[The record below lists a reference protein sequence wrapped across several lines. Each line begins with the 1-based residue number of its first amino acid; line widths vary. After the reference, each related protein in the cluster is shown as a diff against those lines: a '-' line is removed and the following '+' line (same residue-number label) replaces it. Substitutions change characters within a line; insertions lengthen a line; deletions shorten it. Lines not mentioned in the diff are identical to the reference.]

1 MCVWH
6 CQHASLCACVCVT
19 LPACIFVHVCVYV
32 CVCGHY
38 SVLASVKMR
47 CPEFAQQ
54 VSSHSFNHF
63 RCFVKRPEV
72 DCSRL
77 YQTNNN
83 TGRSSLAW
91 LPRYLTCADCVHVVV
106 HDSWEKMIIWGRGGE
121 CWSNTF
127 LRLDSCCCY
136 HLQSVPLSVCLCLS
150 VTFFLSLSLW
160 VKKYCTYSITLV
172 NKKLIHLFVL
182 SLSLSNYFMVVV
194 FCFYFNEGCGL
205 QKVLCVAQ

>member
-6 CQHASLCACVCVT
+6 CQHASLCT
-19 LPACIFVHVCVYV
+19 FVHVCVWHCRHASLCTCVCVCVCV

-38 SVLASVKMR
+38 SVLASVKIR

-172 NKKLIHLFVL
+172 NKKTHSFICSL
-182 SLSLSNYFMVVV
+182 SLSL
-194 FCFYFNEGCGL
+194 
-205 QKVLCVAQ
+205 